1 MWYYV
6 DESSVLKTTTFSSS
20 SFTLNVSG
28 CKVWLYKGSGS
39 QVKAYVNS
47 RIKELKPEPFWNTT
61 DTTDFYDTSNTVLK
75 MLNPN
80 DDEEA
85 CDVELTIGNIGSFTI
100 NCKDNDCPI
109 FQEDDKIE
117 VGSFSV
123 QRGDHSG
130 DSTVYLK
137 ELVATDVFFNVTGSI
152 SIQKLTSSNGGYAFA
167 DTGDIY
173 IANTENTQ
181 LIWNTTFSGAYVFQ
195 GRGAHK
201 VAPTCVDQIIRLE
214 NSTLTVSSCS
224 G

>member
-1 MWYYV
+1 MTEESKAKKDIDGKIDNVFKRLKKRVLRINYSNKFKEWTRRIYRLIGIFVILGGLVGAMWYYV

-123 QRGDHSG
+123 
-130 DSTVYLK
+130 
-137 ELVATDVFFNVTGSI
+137 
-152 SIQKLTSSNGGYAFA
+152 
-167 DTGDIY
+167 
-173 IANTENTQ
+173 
-181 LIWNTTFSGAYVFQ
+181 
-195 GRGAHK
+195 
-201 VAPTCVDQIIRLE
+201 
-214 NSTLTVSSCS
+214 
-224 G
+224 